1 MKDSFVIYTRY
12 AKHIEKLNMEQR
24 GVLFTAIMN
33 HATGDEL
40 PEMDP
45 ATDIIAGIIIE
56 DIEECDRKWEET
68 KAKRAEAGRIG
79 GLKSAESRKTDSEDE
94 ANDKQVEAKPSK
106 LKQAEANGKQNEANQ
121 AVNVNVNVNGL
132 KEKENIKKKK
142 RKSEA
147 DFEALWELYPRKN
160 GKKDAKRHY
169 LAAVADGTTFE
180 EVKTGIEAYKRYIK
194 KTGTEPKYVK
204 MGSSFFCQ
212 RSWAD
217 DWTVKDASQ
226 GVNSPPGYKPF
237 QKEDYEREDFNA
249 VPMPD
254 DVKRKANALGIRI
267 GGET

>member
-12 AKHIEKLNMEQR
+12 AKHIDKLNMEQR
-24 GVLFTAIMN
+24 GLLFTAIMN

-68 KAKRAEAGRIG
+68 KAARSKAG
-79 GLKSAESRKTDSEDE
+79 KASAEKRQQEQSKPNKAEQVSTSSNKTEQTATNST
-94 ANDKQVEAKPSK
+94 
-106 LKQAEANGKQNEANQ
+106 
-121 AVNVNVNVNGL
+121 VNVNVNVNGL
-132 KEKENIKKKK
+132 KEKDKKKK
-142 RKSEA
+142 AE
-147 DFEALWELYPRKN
+147 DEFEQLWELYPRKN

-169 LAAVADGTTFE
+169 LAAVAEGTTFE
-180 EVKTGIEAYKRYIK
+180 EVKSGIEAYKHYIK

-217 DWTVKDASQ
+217 DWSVKDASQ
-226 GVNSPPGYKPF
+226 GGNSPPGYKPF
-237 QKEDYEREDFNA
+237 KKEDYEREDFKA

>member
-1 MKDSFVIYTRY
+1 MKDSFVLYTRY

-33 HATGDEL
+33 HATGDDL
-40 PEMDP
+40 PEMDA

-56 DIEECDRKWEET
+56 DIEECARKWEET
-68 KAKRAEAGRIG
+68 KAARSKAG
-79 GLKSAESRKTDSEDE
+79 KASAEKRKQDATEG
-94 ANDKQVEAKPSK
+94 NK
-106 LKQAEANGKQNEANQ
+106 AEQTPTNSNKTEQTATNST
-121 AVNVNVNVNGL
+121 VNVNVNVNGL
-132 KEKENIKKKK
+132 KEKDKKKK
-142 RKSEA
+142 AEA
-147 DFEALWELYPRKN
+147 EFEQLWELYPRKN

-169 LAAVADGTTFE
+169 LAAVAEGTTFE
-180 EVKTGIEAYKRYIK
+180 EVKTGIEAYKHYIK

-217 DWTVKDASQ
+217 DWSVMDASQ
-226 GVNSPPGYKPF
+226 GGNSPPGYKPF

>member
-1 MKDSFVIYTRY
+1 MKDSFVLYTRY

-33 HATGDEL
+33 HATGDDL
-40 PEMDP
+40 PEMDA
-45 ATDIIAGIIIE
+45 ATDIICGIIIE

-68 KAKRAEAGRIG
+68 KAARSRAGKA
-79 GLKSAESRKTDSEDE
+79 SAEKRQQDATESNKTE
-94 ANDKQVEAKPSK
+94 
-106 LKQAEANGKQNEANQ
+106 QAPTNSNKTEQTATNST
-121 AVNVNVNVNGL
+121 VNVNVNVNGL
-132 KEKENIKKKK
+132 KEKDKKKK
-142 RKSEA
+142 AEA
-147 DFEALWELYPRKN
+147 EFEQLWELYPRKN

-180 EVKTGIEAYKRYIK
+180 DVKNGIEAYKNYIK
-194 KTGTEPKYVK
+194 KTGTDPQYIK

-217 DWTVKDASQ
+217 DWSVKKTAQ
-226 GVNSPPGYKPF
+226 GGNSPPGYKPF
-237 QKEDYEREDFNA
+237 KKEDYEREDFNA

-254 DVKRKANALGIRI
+254 EVKRKANSLGIRI

>member
-1 MKDSFVIYTRY
+1 MKDSFVLYTRY

-33 HATGDEL
+33 HATGDDL
-40 PEMDP
+40 PEMDA

-56 DIEECDRKWEET
+56 DIEECDRKWAET
-68 KAKRAEAGRIG
+68 KAKRAEAGRMG
-79 GLKSAESRKTDSEDE
+79 GLKSAEARKTSDENE
-94 ANDKQVEAKPSK
+94 ANDKQVEANQSK
-106 LKQAEANGKQNEANQ
+106 TKQAEASSKQNEANQ

-142 RKSEA
+142 REAEA

-169 LAAVADGTTFE
+169 LAAVADGVTFE
-180 EVKTGIEAYKRYIK
+180 EVKAGIEAYKRYIK
-194 KTGTEPKYVK
+194 KTGTDPQYIK

-217 DWTVKDASQ
+217 DWTVHKAAQ
-226 GVNSPPGYKPF
+226 GGESPPGYKPF
-237 QKEDYEREDFNA
+237 EKQDYEREDFQA
-249 VPMPD
+249 SEMPD
-254 DVKRKANALGIRI
+254 DFRKKLNGLFGS
-267 GGET
+267 

>member
-24 GVLFTAIMN
+24 GLLFTAIMN
-33 HATGDEL
+33 HATGDEI

-56 DIEECDRKWEET
+56 DIEECDRKWAET
-68 KAKRAEAGRIG
+68 KAKRAET
-79 GLKSAESRKTDSEDE
+79 RKTSGESE

-106 LKQAEANGKQNEANQ
+106 TKQSEASSKQNEANQ

-142 RKSEA
+142 RETEA

-169 LAAVADGTTFE
+169 LAAVADGATFE

-217 DWTVKDASQ
+217 DWSVKEAAK
-226 GVNSPPGYKPF
+226 GGESPPGYKPF
-237 QKEDYEREDFNA
+237 KKEDYERDDFQA
-249 VPMPD
+249 SEMPD
-254 DVKRKANALGIRI
+254 GFRDKLNGLFGS
-267 GGET
+267 

>member
-24 GVLFTAIMN
+24 GLLFTAIMN
-33 HATGDEL
+33 HATGDDI

-56 DIEECDRKWEET
+56 DIEECDRKWAET

-79 GLKSAESRKTDSEDE
+79 GLKSAETRKTSDE
-94 ANDKQVEAKPSK
+94 NKANDKQVEAKPSK
-106 LKQAEANGKQNEANQ
+106 TKQNEASSKQNEANE
-121 AVNVNVNVNGL
+121 AVYVNVNVNGL

-142 RKSEA
+142 RESEA

-169 LAAVADGTTFE
+169 LAAVADGATFE

-212 RSWAD
+212 RSWSD
-217 DWTVKDASQ
+217 DWSVKEAAK
-226 GVNSPPGYKPF
+226 GGESPPGYKPF
-237 QKEDYEREDFNA
+237 KKEDYERDDFQA
-249 VPMPD
+249 SEMPD
-254 DVKRKANALGIRI
+254 GFRDKLNGLFGS
-267 GGET
+267 

>member
-40 PEMDP
+40 PEMDA
-45 ATDIIAGIIIE
+45 ATDIICGIIIE
-56 DIEECDRKWEET
+56 DIEECARKWEET
-68 KAKRAEAGRIG
+68 KAARSRAGKA
-79 GLKSAESRKTDSEDE
+79 SAEKRQQDATEGNKTE
-94 ANDKQVEAKPSK
+94 
-106 LKQAEANGKQNEANQ
+106 QAPTNSNKTEQTATNST
-121 AVNVNVNVNGL
+121 VNVNVNVNGL
-132 KEKENIKKKK
+132 KEKDKKKK
-142 RKSEA
+142 AEA
-147 DFEALWELYPRKN
+147 EFEQLWELYPRKN

-180 EVKTGIEAYKRYIK
+180 EVKSGIEAYKNYIK
-194 KTGTEPKYVK
+194 KTGTDPQYIK

-217 DWTVKDASQ
+217 DWSVKKTAQ
-226 GVNSPPGYKPF
+226 GGNSPPGYKPF
-237 QKEDYEREDFNA
+237 KKEDYEREDFNA

-254 DVKRKANALGIRI
+254 EVKRKANALGIRI